1 MLVIA
6 GKNNI
11 AVKAFNYIF
20 DHYGKDFLV
29 VVNKTETGEHGW
41 QRSLRKTAIEKGV
54 REVTLDEAYDL
65 ATIFFSLEFDMLVK
79 PEKFRN
85 AQAYNIHFSL
95 LPKYKGMY
103 TSLWPILNGEA
114 FSGVSLHKI
123 DQGIDTGDLIDQIT
137 IPILDHDRAID
148 LYMKYLDAGFKLF
161 KANIKKIYQQNYSAR
176 QQPSHESSY
185 YSKSSI
191 DFDNIKIDL
200 NQTADRIKRQIYAF
214 SFREFQLA
222 VVHDEKVVEVKILD
236 NKSVEKPGCIIH
248 KSSRYFD
255 ISTIDFDLRLY
266 LDGIENIY
274 EFAECDISRAEE
286 LLSHLCGVN
295 DCDENGWSPLIIA
308 AYSGNLK
315 VMKFLVKSGANVN
328 AVNNNGTSVLMY
340 AKDFALKNKDK
351 RGFDFLVQ
359 NNANI
364 NHQDFSGRQLSD
376 YISQSEADFLGLE

>member
-6 GKNNI
+6 GKSNI

-20 DHYGKDFLV
+20 DHYGKDFLIV
-29 VVNKTETGEHGW
+29 CNKTETGEHGW
-41 QRSLRKTAIEKGV
+41 QRSLRKTAIENGV

-85 AQAYNIHFSL
+85 ARAYNIHFSL

-103 TSLWPILNGEA
+103 TSVWPLLNGEA

-137 IPILDHDRAID
+137 VPILDHDRAID
-148 LYMKYLDAGFKLF
+148 LYMKYLDASFKLF
-161 KANIKKIYQQNYSAR
+161 KDNIEKIFLQRYSVR
-176 QQPSHESSY
+176 QQPSYESSY

-191 DFDNIKIDL
+191 DFDNIEIDL
-200 NQTADRIKRQIYAF
+200 NQTADRIRRQIYAF
-214 SFREFQLA
+214 SFRKYQLA
-222 VVHDEKVVEVKILD
+222 IVHGEKVVEVKILN
-236 NKSVEKPGCIIH
+236 NKSAEKPGSIIY

-266 LDGIENIY
+266 FDGIKNIY

-315 VMKFLVKSGANVN
+315 VMKFLVESGANVN

-340 AKDFALKNKDK
+340 AKDFALKSQDK
-351 RGFDFLVQ
+351 RGFDFLIQ
-359 NNANI
+359 NAAII
-364 NHQDFSGRQLSD
+364 NHRDFSGRQLSD
-376 YISQSEADFLGLE
+376 YISKSDADFLGLE